1 MEIKTF
7 WNIILKGIGLWLFV
21 NCLYIFPQIA
31 SILLT
36 SQIEV
41 GWNTFIPEMLFGI
54 FAIMT
59 YLFIASLFLL
69 KSPWIVSK
77 LKLEKHFTENRIDI
91 NTSQNIVLKIII
103 ILFGGITLAD
113 SFPNLIRET
122 FQFLQQK
129 ELFKNYRDTSWL
141 IFHSIKSL
149 IGYLLITNSSGIAKF
164 IDKQK
169 GN

>member
-7 WNIILKGIGLWLFV
+7 WNIVLKGIGLWLFM

-41 GWNTFIPEMLFGI
+41 GWNTFIPEIIFGI
-54 FAIMT
+54 FAFIA
-59 YLFIASLFLL
+59 YLLIASLFLL
-69 KSPWIVSK
+69 KSSWIVSK
-77 LKLEKHFTENRIDI
+77 LKLEKHFTESRIEI
-91 NTSQNIVLKIII
+91 NASQNTVLKIII
-103 ILFGGITLAD
+103 ILFGGITLTN

-122 FQFLQQK
+122 LQFLQQK

-141 IFHSIKSL
+141 IFHSINSL
-149 IGYLLITNSSGIAKF
+149 IGYLLITNSNGIAKF
-164 IDKQK
+164 INKQK
-169 GN
+169 EK

>member
-7 WNIILKGIGLWLFV
+7 WNIVLKGIGLWLFM

-36 SQIEV
+36 SQIGI
-41 GWNTFIPEMLFGI
+41 GWNTFIPELLFGI
-54 FAIMT
+54 FALIA
-59 YLFIASLFLL
+59 YLFISSLFLF
-69 KSPWIVSK
+69 KSSLIVTI
-77 LKLEKHFTENRIDI
+77 LKLEKHFAENRIDI
-91 NTSQNIVLKIII
+91 NVSQNTVLKIII
-103 ILFGGITLAD
+103 ILFGGLTLIN

-141 IFHSIKSL
+141 IFHSINSL
-149 IGYLLITNSSGIAKF
+149 IGYLLITNSSGIANF

-169 GN
+169 EK